1 MKKEKE
7 AGIGP
12 SFKKSVHYLNYKSG
26 YRISGTI
33 KLKETKPSLFPRL
46 KPFRHK
52 TLCCYLLHSN
62 KTASFFVSDVQINP
76 GENFSG
82 GFKTEIFR
90 PIHLE
95 DKLEAGALMDQ
106 PVNPINWKEGEE
118 EVAKMLIWRKTKERP
133 EKSSNSLK
141 TKMPS
146 STLEL
151 VKTSGKNEH
160 INQVSWPPSA
170 ADVATGPR
178 C

>member
-1 MKKEKE
+1 MRKKEKE
-7 AGIGP
+7 AGNGP
-12 SFKKSVHYLNYKSG
+12 SLKKSVHYLNYKSG

-106 PVNPINWKEGEE
+106 PVNPIN
-118 EVAKMLIWRKTKERP
+118 
-133 EKSSNSLK
+133 
-141 TKMPS
+141 
-146 STLEL
+146 
-151 VKTSGKNEH
+151 
-160 INQVSWPPSA
+160 
-170 ADVATGPR
+170 
-178 C
+178 

>member
-1 MKKEKE
+1 MAVVVAQLVERSFPTPEIHATNPDISEILSTNCPTEKIRKIKEKE
-7 AGIGP
+7 AGSGP

-33 KLKETKPSLFPRL
+33 KLKESKPSLFPRL

-106 PVNPINWKEGEE
+106 PVNPIN
-118 EVAKMLIWRKTKERP
+118 
-133 EKSSNSLK
+133 
-141 TKMPS
+141 
-146 STLEL
+146 
-151 VKTSGKNEH
+151 
-160 INQVSWPPSA
+160 
-170 ADVATGPR
+170 
-178 C
+178 